1 MCLHGDLCQDE
12 PQCERVIPR
21 IAKPGETQDCE
32 FANWWQ
38 KKQAAEKEGEAERK
52 MCGDVKLH
60 CQESAVKSH
69 LTIRM

>member
-21 IAKPGETQDCE
+21 IAKLGETQDCE

-38 KKQAAEKEGEAERK
+38 KKQATEKEGEAERQ

-60 CQESAVKSH
+60 CQKSAMKCH
-69 LTIRM
+69 LKIRM